1 MRYLKVLALILLFFL
16 SMVFFVQNTPEL
28 SKEVI
33 LSLELVNYKFTST
46 PLPYYLLILVAF
58 CLGAV
63 LCLVYFMADKIRLS
77 GQLRTCRTKMAN
89 LEQEVNSLRNLPLE
103 EKNYPSANDS
113 EETAE

>member
-28 SKEVI
+28 SKEVT
-33 LSLELVNYKFTST
+33 LSLELVHYKFVSV
-46 PLPYYLLILVAF
+46 PLPYYLLILVSF
-58 CLGAV
+58 CIGAI
-63 LCLVYFMADKIRLS
+63 LCLIYFMADKLRLT
-77 GQLRTCRTKMAN
+77 GILRAYKTRMAT

-103 EKNYPSANDS
+103 EKNYPSSSDS

>member
-1 MRYLKVLALILLFFL
+1 MRYLKVLALILLFFI

-33 LSLELVNYKFTST
+33 LSLELVQFKFTST
-46 PLPYYLLILVAF
+46 PLPYYLLILVSF
-58 CLGAV
+58 CIGA
-63 LCLVYFMADKIRLS
+63 LICLVYFLADKLRLS

-103 EKNYPSANDS
+103 EKNYPSSSDT
-113 EETAE
+113 EEAAE